1 MTQNTVNEIERMV
14 VTRVFDAPRELVWK
28 AWTDPKYVMQWWGPK
43 GFTAPFCE
51 MDFRVG
57 GKFLCCM
64 RTPDGQEFWNGGE
77 YHEIV
82 LHEKI
87 VYSMYFSDSKGNKVE
102 PAHYGIEHEAIDD
115 AHDVVIFEDFG
126 NGQTKLTLI
135 GNEILRAEAMLLNS
149 SIVPRSIRRCIL
161 RPSGPASRHLKHQTS
176 GPRLRRSTV
185 TLPSCMSSPP
195 LHD

>member
-1 MTQNTVNEIERMV
+1 MTKK
-14 VTRVFDAPRELVWK
+14 TRLTRQSGWLSLEFFDAHAHWFGRRGQQPEICDAVVG
-28 AWTDPKYVMQWWGPK
+28 AE

-87 VYSMYFSDSKGNKVE
+87 VSSMYFSDSKGNKVE
-102 PAHYGIEHEAIDD
+102 PAQLGIEHEAIDG
-115 AHDVVIFEDFG
+115 AHDVTIFEDLG
-126 NGQTKLTLI
+126 NGQTKLTFI
-135 GNEILRAEAMLLNS
+135 GNEPMESAKNSGQMEGWNQILEKVAAVIAGL
-149 SIVPRSIRRCIL
+149 VQ
-161 RPSGPASRHLKHQTS
+161 AK
-176 GPRLRRSTV
+176 
-185 TLPSCMSSPP
+185 
-195 LHD
+195 